1 MKTLALFTLL
11 AACSRAKPV
20 TQATRD
26 DFKKRCAPCHGET
39 GRGDGPAVVKLDH
52 KPPDFADATWQ
63 KSVGDE
69 EIKRAI
75 VAGGASVGK
84 SAAMPAVR
92 DLDGKPEVDELLAL
106 IRSSSN

>member
-11 AACSRAKPV
+11 AACSRAKPI

-39 GRGDGPAVVKLDH
+39 GRGDGPAVVKLER
-52 KPPDFADATWQ
+52 KPPNFADTHWQ
-63 KSVGDE
+63 ESVGDE
-69 EIKRAI
+69 EIKKAI
-75 VAGGASVGK
+75 VGGGVSVGK
-84 SAAMPAVR
+84 SATMPPLR

-106 IRSSSN
+106 IRSSSD